1 MVQITKKTWKW
12 RSLISFFL
20 LFAAIAVLVSG
31 IVLFIAPI
39 GRVAHST
46 NWHLLGLDKGQWES
60 VHTNFGYV
68 GTLFGVA
75 HLALNWQVIL
85 CYLRDRVRRAYR
97 LRAELIV
104 ALVLTIVIGLGS
116 ALAWPPF
123 STVMDWGESLKS
135 MWESNSTTS
144 IIREDGTANT
154 LRSDPSTG
162 WGRFTVAEI
171 CKQQG
176 IPIADGLAHLADHG
190 IAADSSSRVR
200 TLADDSGYAPSA
212 VVDIIIGSG
221 PKARD

>member
-1 MVQITKKTWKW
+1 MPLLYQ
-12 RSLISFFL
+12 SF
-20 LFAAIAVLVSG
+20 
-31 IVLFIAPI
+31 
-39 GRVAHST
+39 T
-46 NWHLLGLDKGQWES
+46 Q
-60 VHTNFGYV
+60 VH
-68 GTLFGVA
+68 
-75 HLALNWQVIL
+75 
-85 CYLRDRVRRAYR
+85 

-144 IIREDGTANT
+144 IIREDETANT
-154 LRSDPSTG
+154 LRSDPSAG

-190 IAADSSSRVR
+190 IAADSSESAPWRTTAAMPPRQWWTSSSGQAQKHATDTPLPAMSDGRTAVIGDKANPQSRQVHLPPTDLSERATSQMMSSRVR
-200 TLADDSGYAPSA
+200 VGVQPTNRRMRAMSGTRLVISSKPAA
-212 VVDIIIGSG
+212 
-221 PKARD
+221 